1 MNSNGTDPGSLMDGT
16 TQVPVLASLLSAGTM
31 NPSKIQFGVSS
42 EARKQGSDIAKETV
56 LPPTT

>member
-1 MNSNGTDPGSLMDGT
+1 MDGT